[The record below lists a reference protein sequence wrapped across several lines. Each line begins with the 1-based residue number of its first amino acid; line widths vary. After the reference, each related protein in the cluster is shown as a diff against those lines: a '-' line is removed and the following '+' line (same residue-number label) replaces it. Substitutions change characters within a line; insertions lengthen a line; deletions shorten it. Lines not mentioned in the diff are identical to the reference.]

1 MRDWLSHRAQ
11 TSPTATAVVVADS
24 GAEWTVTELDA
35 AVEETAGRLAALGV
49 EAGDHLGVLM
59 DSRVAYVL
67 FVHASMRLGATL
79 VPLNDR
85 LTAAELGPQIDHA
98 DLTTLVCGET
108 TEETAVEAVERAA
121 NGDGDAT
128 EERDANET
136 VPLVSVDE
144 PQFDSV
150 ASFKDVTAEGFVPAE
165 WERSDPLVLLFT
177 SGTTGDPKA
186 VVLQMGNVL
195 SSAVASAFHLGI
207 SPDDRWLVPLSLYH
221 MGGIGPI
228 LRGPLYGITVV
239 LREEYEPGSTADDIG
254 QYDITCVSL
263 VPTMLTQMLDT
274 RGTLADSLRVVL
286 LGGAPAPRSLVERCR
301 DYSIPVHP
309 TYGMTETASQI
320 ATARPQ
326 EAFDNPGTVGRPLYW
341 TQLTVVDGDDTELP
355 PNDVGELVVDGP
367 TVSPGYYGDEATTD
381 EAFGPNGLH
390 TGDVGY
396 RDAEGRVYVLNR
408 LDDRIITG
416 GENVD
421 PGEIVETLRS
431 HPDVADAA
439 VVGVPDDEWGERV
452 AALLVPKN
460 PGLTAEE
467 VESFC
472 RERLAGFK
480 LPRTVEFAHELPR
493 TVSGTV
499 DRAAL
504 RDRLDDGVRIED
516 AESAEPAR
524 ELDRATDAS
533 SGPDRTVADET
544 EAREG
549 DDAVVEE
556 AESVDVTHG
565 NETPEADDKAAGI
578 DSDDGD
584 DRAAGSAGGDG
595 NADDAGSTHDAGSA
609 GDAGSTGDNGNAGD
623 DSNDADDEVASE
635 EIGGSADESREASDA
650 GQ

>member
-11 TSPTATAVVVADS
+11 TSPTATALVVADS
-24 GAEWTVTELDA
+24 GAEWTVAELDA

-49 EAGDHLGVLM
+49 EPDDHLGVLM

-85 LTAAELGPQIDHA
+85 LTAAELGPQIDRA
-98 DLTTLVCGET
+98 DLTALVCGET
-108 TEETAVEAVERAA
+108 TEETAVEAVEHAEGTGADGETAA
-121 NGDGDAT
+121 A
-128 EERDANET
+128 

-144 PQFDSV
+144 PQTSAV
-150 ASFKDVTAEGFVPAE
+150 ESFKDVTAESFVPAE
-165 WERSDPLVLLFT
+165 WERSDPLLVLFT

-186 VVLQMGNVL
+186 VVLEMGNVL

-239 LREEYEPGSTADDIG
+239 LREEYEPGSTADDVG

-286 LGGAPAPRSLVERCR
+286 LGGAPAPRSLVKRCR
-301 DYSIPVHP
+301 DYSVPVHP

-341 TQLTVVDGDDTELP
+341 TQLTVVNEDGAELP
-355 PNDVGELVVDGP
+355 PNEVGELVVDGP
-367 TVSPGYYGDEATTD
+367 TVSPGYYDDEEAT
-381 EAFGPNGLH
+381 EAAFGPNGLH

-396 RDAEGRVYVLNR
+396 RDEEGRVYVLNR

-460 PGLTAEE
+460 PNLTVEE

-480 LPRTVEFAHELPR
+480 LPRTIEFDHELPR

-516 AESAEPAR
+516 AESSEPTR
-524 ELDRATDAS
+524 ELSEPEGTAEDEATTDAEATRVS
-533 SGPDRTVADET
+533 AELAESADDG
-544 EAREG
+544 ADHVG
-549 DDAVVEE
+549 DVVEE
-556 AESVDVTHG
+556 AESTEDSPEDDSPADDALEPSDEADRNTIDDAD
-565 NETPEADDKAAGI
+565 EADD
-578 DSDDGD
+578 
-584 DRAAGSAGGDG
+584 
-595 NADDAGSTHDAGSA
+595 
-609 GDAGSTGDNGNAGD
+609 TG
-623 DSNDADDEVASE
+623 DADDVV
-635 EIGGSADESREASDA
+635 GVDESRESSTDDR
-650 GQ
+650 

>member
-1 MRDWLSHRAQ
+1 MRDWLSDRAQ
-11 TSPTATAVVVADS
+11 TSPAATALVVADS
-24 GAEWTVTELDA
+24 GAEWTVAELDA

-85 LTAAELGPQIDHA
+85 LTAAELGPQIRRA

-108 TEETAVEAVERAA
+108 TEETAVEAVGTSEPTA
-121 NGDGDAT
+121 
-128 EERDANET
+128 ET
-136 VPLVSVDE
+136 AVAETPIISVDE
-144 PQFDSV
+144 PRYDV
-150 ASFKDVTAEGFVPAE
+150 VESFKDATAEAVVPVE
-165 WERSDPLVLLFT
+165 WKRSDPMLLLFT

-186 VVLQMGNVL
+186 VVLEMGNVL

-239 LREEYEPGSTADDIG
+239 LREEYDPGSTADDIG

-286 LGGAPAPRSLVERCR
+286 LGGAPAPQSLVERCR
-301 DYSIPVHP
+301 DYSVPVHP

-320 ATARPQ
+320 STARPE
-326 EAFDNPGTVGRPLYW
+326 EAYDNPGTVGRPLFW
-341 TQLTVVDGDDTELP
+341 TRLTVVDENGAELP
-355 PNDVGELVVDGP
+355 PNEVGELVVDGP
-367 TVSPGYYGDEATTD
+367 TVSPGYYGDDEATA
-381 EAFGPNGLH
+381 EAFGPNGLR

-396 RDAEGRVYVLNR
+396 RDEGGRVYVLNR

-439 VVGVPDDEWGERV
+439 VVGVPDEEWGERV

-460 PGLTAEE
+460 PGLS
-467 VESFC
+467 VEDVEAFC

-480 LPRTVEFAHELPR
+480 LPRTIEFDHELPR

-504 RDRLDDGVRIED
+504 RERLGDGVRIED
-516 AESAEPAR
+516 AESAESTR
-524 ELDRATDAS
+524 ELGEPNESEISGATGTGAADAS
-533 SGPDRTVADET
+533 PDRDTT
-544 EAREG
+544 
-549 DDAVVEE
+549 DDASKHAGGIVEE
-556 AESVDVTHG
+556 AESSSGDDDENGDDGEYSRGEIGENDESDTEQDDENGDVAAAG
-565 NETPEADDKAAGI
+565 EETEDADGEETDSGVGGAEPDENGGEAD
-578 DSDDGD
+578 
-584 DRAAGSAGGDG
+584 SAGESSTDG
-595 NADDAGSTHDAGSA
+595 AP
-609 GDAGSTGDNGNAGD
+609 GSTGEGNH
-623 DSNDADDEVASE
+623 
-635 EIGGSADESREASDA
+635 
-650 GQ
+650 